1 MLLNGIILSEVKSA
15 LMVIDVQ
22 LGLFTDRKPLYKA
35 KELICNINLLIDS
48 TRSVNYPDILI
59 FFVQHSNKCNLIKGT
74 GGYKYHPDIHLQED
88 DPIFYKT
95 KPSVFEETDLH
106 PFLQSKNV
114 TQLFI
119 AGLLSNACI
128 KTNAIASHELGYNVI
143 LIHDAHSCLGSEEE
157 GKKIVND
164 INKKLPAEGVV
175 VLESTRGYVC
185 DFLNLDM
192 VKS

>member
-1 MLLNGIILSEVKSA
+1 MPLNGIIMSEVKSA
-15 LMVIDVQ
+15 LMIIDVQ

-48 TRSVNYPDILI
+48 TRYVSYPEILI
-59 FFVQHSNKCNLIKGT
+59 FFVQHSNKRNLIKGT
-74 GGYKYHPDIHLQED
+74 DGYKYHPDIHLQEE

-106 PFLQSKNV
+106 SFLQSKNI

-128 KTNAIASHELGYNVI
+128 KANAIASHKLGYNVI
-143 LIHDAHSCLGSEEE
+143 LVHDAHSCLGSEKE

-164 INKKLPAEGVV
+164 INKELPAEGVV
-175 VLESTRGYVC
+175 GLESTIGYVC
-185 DFLNLDM
+185 GFLNLDM
-192 VKS
+192 SKS